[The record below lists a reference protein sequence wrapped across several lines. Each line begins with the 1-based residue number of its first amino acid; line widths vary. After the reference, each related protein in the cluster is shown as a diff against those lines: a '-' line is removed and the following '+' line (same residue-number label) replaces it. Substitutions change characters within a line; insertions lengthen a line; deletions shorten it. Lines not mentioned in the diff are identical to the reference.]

1 MFTVI
6 RCLHARYKKNSF
18 YTWAGPTLVALNPQ
32 REMPE
37 VYSRNVM
44 QLFAHETFTYTNPHI
59 FALGQRS
66 LRHLQWGIGKTHQA
80 IVVNG
85 ESGAGKV
92 HIKANAIF
100 YFYIYI
106 YSRLLQTCSALYL
119 LSYLAAMESNNN
131 EIVSSSEDIEV
142 LLCQSNPL
150 LEALGNAQTLRN
162 ENSSRFGKLIRLL
175 YTGEG
180 SGTELVSA
188 HIETYL
194 LESTRVALQASGERN
209 FHIFYQ
215 VNLFL
220 FFFNR
225 H

>member
-92 HIKANAIF
+92 HINLSQMQMQSFTFTSVFIPACCRHVQPCICSP
-100 YFYIYI
+100 IW
-106 YSRLLQTCSALYL
+106 RLWSPTT
-119 LSYLAAMESNNN
+119 M
-131 EIVSSSEDIEV
+131 
-142 LLCQSNPL
+142 
-150 LEALGNAQTLRN
+150 
-162 ENSSRFGKLIRLL
+162 KL
-175 YTGEG
+175 
-180 SGTELVSA
+180 
-188 HIETYL
+188 
-194 LESTRVALQASGERN
+194 
-209 FHIFYQ
+209 
-215 VNLFL
+215 
-220 FFFNR
+220 
-225 H
+225 